1 MSGGSR
7 HDPYA
12 AFRHRDYCLFAAGAL
27 LANTSHA
34 MQEAAVGWELYER
47 TGSPMPLALTGLV
60 QALPV
65 FLLALPAGHA
75 ADRFER
81 RRIAILMQ
89 LVMAVASLGIA
100 FLSHTRGP
108 INAFYLCL
116 FVGGCA
122 RSFNFPAQA
131 SLLPQLVPLESF
143 ANAVTWRSSGFQL
156 ASVLGPVL
164 AGWVI
169 AWHKAAT
176 PVYFVNAALMITFA
190 AFLVLIR
197 KRQVV
202 AASSEPLTLRSVLAG
217 VRFVWNTKVIL
228 AAITLDMFAV
238 LLGGATALLPI
249 YAKDI
254 LHVGPAGYGWLRAMP
269 GVGALVMALFIAHRP
284 PQRAGVTLLWAVAGF
299 GAATIVFGLTRWF
312 WLSLWMLYV
321 LGALDNISVVVRH
334 TLVQVLTPD
343 AMRGRVS
350 AVNSAFITTSNE
362 LGAFESGA
370 VAVLGGKMFSTA
382 LAGVVFSVVFGG
394 VGTIVVVAL
403 AALAWPQLRR
413 LGPLQQQTAP

>member
-1 MSGGSR
+1 MSSSAR

-12 AFRHRDYCLFAAGAL
+12 AFRYRDYCLFAVGAL

-47 TGSPMPLALTGLV
+47 TGSPMPLALVGLV

-65 FLLALPAGHA
+65 FVLALPAGHA

-81 RRIAILMQ
+81 RRIAIVMQ
-89 LVMAVASLGIA
+89 IVMAVASLGIA

-108 INAFYLCL
+108 VHAFYLCL
-116 FVGGCA
+116 FIGACA

-131 SLLPQLVPLESF
+131 SLLPQLVPLEVF

-156 ASVLGPVL
+156 ASVMGPVL

-176 PVYFVNAALMITFA
+176 PIYFVNAALMIGFA
-190 AFLVLIR
+190 LCLVALR
-197 KRQVV
+197 TRQTV
-202 AASSEPLTLRSVLAG
+202 AASPEPLTLRSLLAG
-217 VRFVWNTKVIL
+217 VRFVWGTKVIL

-249 YAKDI
+249 FAKDI
-254 LHVGPAGYGWLRAMP
+254 LHVGPAGYGWMRAMP
-269 GVGALVMALFIAHRP
+269 GVGALVMAVFVAYGP

-312 WLSLWMLYV
+312 WLSLWMLYI
-321 LGALDNISVVVRH
+321 LGAFDQISVVVRH

-362 LGAFESGA
+362 LGAFESGT
-370 VAVLGGKMFSTA
+370 VAALGGA
-382 LAGVVFSVVFGG
+382 VFSVVFGG
-394 VGTIVVVAL
+394 IGTLVVVAL

-413 LGPLQQQTAP
+413 LGPLQAPGQETAA

>member
-1 MSGGSR
+1 MS

-12 AFRHRDYCLFAAGAL
+12 AFRHRDYCVFAVGAL

-34 MQEAAVGWELYER
+34 MQETAVGWELYER
-47 TGSPMPLALTGLV
+47 TGSPVPLALIGLV

-89 LVMAVASLGIA
+89 LVMAISSVGIA
-100 FLSHTRGP
+100 FLSHTSGP

-116 FVGGCA
+116 FVGACA
-122 RSFNFPAQA
+122 RSFNFPAQS
-131 SLLPQLVPLESF
+131 SLLPQLVPLEVF
-143 ANAVTWRSSGFQL
+143 ANAVTWRSSGFHL

-164 AGWVI
+164 AGWIIVS
-169 AWHKAAT
+169 HKATT
-176 PVYFVNAALMITFA
+176 PIYFINAALMIGFA
-190 AFLVLIR
+190 LCLMALR
-197 KRQVV
+197 TRQKV
-202 AASSEPLTLRSVLAG
+202 AASPEPLTLHSALAG

-228 AAITLDMFAV
+228 ATITLDMFAV
-238 LLGGATALLPI
+238 LFGGATALLPI
-249 YAKDI
+249 FAKDI

-269 GVGALVMALFIAHRP
+269 GIGAIVMAVFIAHGP
-284 PQRAGVTLLWAVAGF
+284 PRRAGVTLLWAVAGF
-299 GAATIVFGLTRWF
+299 GVATIVFGLTRWF
-312 WLSLWMLYV
+312 WLSLWMLFMT
-321 LGALDNISVVVRH
+321 GAFDQISVVVRH

-362 LGAFESGA
+362 LGAFESGVLA
-370 VAVLGGKMFSTA
+370 ALGGA
-382 LAGVVFSVVFGG
+382 VFSVVFGG

-413 LGPLQQQTAP
+413 LGPLQPSAQDTVT

>member
-1 MSGGSR
+1 MS

-12 AFRHRDYCLFAAGAL
+12 AFRYRDYCLFAAGAL

-34 MQEAAVGWELYER
+34 MQETAVGWELYER
-47 TGSPMPLALTGLV
+47 TGSAVPLAVVGLV

-81 RRIAILMQ
+81 RRISILMQ
-89 LVMAVASLGIA
+89 LIMAVASLGIA
-100 FLSHTRGP
+100 FLSWSDGP
-108 INAFYLCL
+108 IRAFYLCL
-116 FVGGCA
+116 FIGACA

-131 SLLPQLVPLESF
+131 SLLPQLVPLEVF

-156 ASVLGPVL
+156 ASVMGPVL
-164 AGWVI
+164 AGWII
-169 AWHKAAT
+169 ASHKAAT
-176 PVYFVNAALMITFA
+176 PVYFLNAALMILFA
-190 AFLVLIR
+190 VFLGLIR
-197 KRQVV
+197 KRQV
-202 AASSEPLTLRSVLAG
+202 AGASSESLTLRSALAG
-217 VRFVWNTKVIL
+217 VRFVWQTKVIL

-238 LLGGATALLPI
+238 LFGGATALLPI

-254 LHVGPAGYGWLRAMP
+254 LCVGPAGYGWLRAMP
-269 GVGALVMALFIAHRP
+269 GIGALVMAVFIAHRP

-299 GAATIVFGLTRWF
+299 GAATIVFGLSRSF
-312 WLSLWMLYV
+312 GLSLWMLY
-321 LGALDNISVVVRH
+321 LTGAFDQISVVVRH

-350 AVNSAFITTSNE
+350 AVNSVFITTSNE

-370 VAVLGGKMFSTA
+370 VAA
-382 LAGVVFSVVFGG
+382 LAGSVFSVVFGG
-394 VGTIVVVAL
+394 AGTIVVVLL
-403 AALAWPQLRR
+403 AAWAWPQLRR
-413 LGPLQQQTAP
+413 LGPLQPS

>member
-1 MSGGSR
+1 MS

-12 AFRHRDYCLFAAGAL
+12 AFRHRDYCLFAVGAL

-89 LVMAVASLGIA
+89 MVMAIASLGIA
-100 FLSHTRGP
+100 FLSHTQGP
-108 INAFYLCL
+108 VHAFYLCL
-116 FVGGCA
+116 FVGACA
-122 RSFNFPAQA
+122 RSFNFPAQS
-131 SLLPQLVPLESF
+131 SLLPQLVPLEVF

-156 ASVLGPVL
+156 ASVMGPVL
-164 AGWVI
+164 AGWGI
-169 AWHKAAT
+169 AFHKAAT
-176 PVYFVNAALMITFA
+176 PIYIVNTVLMITFA
-190 AFLVLIR
+190 ICLALLR
-197 KRQVV
+197 TRQTI
-202 AASSEPLTLRSVLAG
+202 AASSEPITLRSVLAG
-217 VRFVWNTKVIL
+217 ARFVWQTKVIL
-228 AAITLDMFAV
+228 ASITLDMFAV
-238 LLGGATALLPI
+238 LLGGAVALLPI

-254 LHVGPAGYGWLRAMP
+254 LHVGPSGYGWLRAMP
-269 GVGALVMALFIAHRP
+269 GIGALVMALFIAHRP

-299 GAATIVFGLTRWF
+299 GAATVVFGFSHWF
-312 WLSLWMLYV
+312 WLSLWMLFMT
-321 LGALDNISVVVRH
+321 GAFDQISVVVRH

-362 LGAFESGA
+362 LGAFESGT
-370 VAVLGGKMFSTA
+370 VAK
-382 LAGVVFSVVFGG
+382 LAGTVFSVVSGG
-394 VGTIVVVAL
+394 IGTLVVVAL
-403 AALAWPQLRR
+403 AAWRWPELRQ
-413 LGPLQQQTAP
+413 LGPLQKETATSSQ

>member
-1 MSGGSR
+1 MNETVR

-12 AFRHRDYCLFAAGAL
+12 AFRHPDYCLFAGGAL

-34 MQEAAVGWELYER
+34 MMEVAVGWELYER
-47 TGSPMPLALTGLV
+47 TGSPVPLALVGLV

-89 LVMAVASLGIA
+89 LVMAATSVGLG
-100 FLSHTRGP
+100 FLSWANGP
-108 INAFYLCL
+108 VNAFYLCL
-116 FVGGCA
+116 FLGACA

-156 ASVLGPVL
+156 ASVLGPIL

-169 AWHKAAT
+169 AWHKVAT
-176 PVYFVNAALMITFA
+176 PVYFLNAVLMLAFA
-190 AFLVLIR
+190 GCLVMIR
-197 KRQVV
+197 KRQTIPI
-202 AASSEPLTLRSVLAG
+202 AEPLTVNSALAG
-217 VRFVWNTKVIL
+217 ARFVWKTKVIL

-269 GVGALVMALFIAHRP
+269 GIGALVMALFIAHRP
-284 PQRAGVTLLWAVAGF
+284 PQRAGVTLLWSVAGF
-299 GAATIVFGLTRWF
+299 GAATILFGLSHWF
-312 WLSLWMLYV
+312 WLSLWMLYM
-321 LGALDNISVVVRH
+321 LGSFDQISVVVRH

-370 VAVLGGKMFSTA
+370 VAALGGA
-382 LAGVVFSVVFGG
+382 VFSVVFGG

-413 LGPLQQQTAP
+413 LGPLQQT

>member
-1 MSGGSR
+1 
-7 HDPYA
+7 
-12 AFRHRDYCLFAAGAL
+12 
-27 LANTSHA
+27 
-34 MQEAAVGWELYER
+34 
-47 TGSPMPLALTGLV
+47 LALVGLV

-65 FLLALPAGHA
+65 FVLALPAGHA

-89 LVMAVASLGIA
+89 LVMALSSLGIG

-108 INAFYLCL
+108 IPAFYFCL
-116 FVGGCA
+116 FIGACA

-131 SLLPQLVPLESF
+131 SLLPQLVPLEAF

-164 AGWVI
+164 AGWGI
-169 AWHKAAT
+169 AFHKAAT
-176 PVYFVNAALMITFA
+176 PIYLVNATLMIAFA
-190 AFLVLIR
+190 VCLALLR
-197 KRQVV
+197 TRQTLAVKPE
-202 AASSEPLTLRSVLAG
+202 SLTLRSALAG

-238 LLGGATALLPI
+238 LLGGATVLLPI

-254 LHVGPAGYGWLRAMP
+254 LHVGPAGYGWMRAMP
-269 GVGALVMALFIAHRP
+269 GIGALVMAWFIAHHP
-284 PQRAGVTLLWAVAGF
+284 PKRAGVTLLWAVAGF
-299 GAATIVFGLTRWF
+299 GAATIVFGLTKWF
-312 WLSLWMLYV
+312 WLSLWMLYI
-321 LGALDNISVVVRH
+321 LGAFDQISVVVRH

-370 VAVLGGKMFSTA
+370 VAALGGA
-382 LAGVVFSVVFGG
+382 VFSVVSGG
-394 VGTIVVVAL
+394 IGTLVVVGL
-403 AALAWPQLRR
+403 VAWRWSELRH
-413 LGPLQQQTAP
+413 LGPLQQTAA